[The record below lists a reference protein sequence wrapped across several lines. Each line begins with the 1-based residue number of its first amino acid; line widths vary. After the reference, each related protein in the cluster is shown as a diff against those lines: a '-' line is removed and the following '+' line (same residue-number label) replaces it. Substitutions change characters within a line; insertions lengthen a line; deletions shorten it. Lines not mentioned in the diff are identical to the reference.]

1 MFAELTEEPKVYLG
15 IFEELVAEI
24 SLDFDWDTSLPE
36 LDEPWPHHMPERL
49 GFREMVAWLSGRP
62 DATSYLYELSEL
74 AEYERTGM
82 VPWAD
87 DVTALM
93 EAVA

>member
-24 SLDFDWDTSLPE
+24 DLDFDWDTSLPE
-36 LDEPWPHHMPERL
+36 LDEPWPHHMPEQL

-62 DATSYLYELSEL
+62 DTTRYLYELSEL

>member
-24 SLDFDWDTSLPE
+24 SLDFEWDTSLPE
-36 LDEPWPHHMPERL
+36 LDEPWPHHMPEQL